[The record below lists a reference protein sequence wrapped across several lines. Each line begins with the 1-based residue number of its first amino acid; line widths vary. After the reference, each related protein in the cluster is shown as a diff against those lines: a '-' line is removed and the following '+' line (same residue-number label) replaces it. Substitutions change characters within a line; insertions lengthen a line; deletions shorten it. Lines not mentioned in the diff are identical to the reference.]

1 MRLTAIA
8 KRVAASANRITNFPV
23 VLVMKMLSA
32 TGIIRAITRAAAK
45 AVRNDQVVR
54 ASIILMSPLLVFF
67 LALVLFMLV
76 AAWKASTTGDV
87 VIQVLRSMLLLLT
100 ALSALFFRFSKARRT
115 HRHGLDVRERIR
127 SRRFGR

>member
-8 KRVAASANRITNFPV
+8 KRAAASANRITNYPV

-32 TGIIRAITRAAAK
+32 TGIIRAMTRAAAK
-45 AVRNDQVVR
+45 AVRNDHVVR

-87 VIQVLRSMLLLLT
+87 VIQVLRSIVLLLT
-100 ALSALFFRFSKARRT
+100 ALSTLFFRFSKARRA

-127 SRRFGR
+127 SRRLGR